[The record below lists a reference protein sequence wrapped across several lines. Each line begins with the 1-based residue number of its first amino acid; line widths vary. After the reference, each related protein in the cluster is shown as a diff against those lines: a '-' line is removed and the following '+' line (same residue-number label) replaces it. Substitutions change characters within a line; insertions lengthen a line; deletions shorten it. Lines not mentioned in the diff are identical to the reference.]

1 MQIPTLP
8 GLDLPPVLAV
18 SPIEL
23 ARRERDRIA
32 SELEKRAGETFRATA
47 ATFIESYLVQ
57 HGPTA
62 GEVLV
67 NECKDAG
74 IRPPNGMD
82 DRAFGPVFLR
92 LSHRKVIRVCG
103 QVPRLKGHATGGGN
117 VWDLVQK

>member
-1 MQIPTLP
+1 MQIPTFP
-8 GLDLPPVLAV
+8 ELDLPPVPPV
-18 SPIEL
+18 SPETV

-32 SELEKRAGETFRATA
+32 SDLEKRAGETFRAKA
-47 ATFIESYLVQ
+47 ATFIATYLDQ

-74 IRPPNGMD
+74 VRPPLQMD

-103 QVPRLKGHATGGGN
+103 QVPRLKGHLTGGGN
-117 VWDLVQK
+117 VWERVR

>member
-8 GLDLPPVLAV
+8 GLDLPPVPAV
-18 SPIEL
+18 SPMEL
-23 ARRERDRIA
+23 ARRQRDRVVA
-32 SELEKRAGETFRATA
+32 DLEKRAGDAFRLAA

-67 NECKDAG
+67 NECKDTG
-74 IRPPNGMD
+74 IKPPNGMD

-92 LSHRKVIRVCG
+92 LSMRKVIRVCG
-103 QVPRLKGHATGGGN
+103 SVPRLKGHATGGGN
-117 VWDLVQK
+117 VWERVK

>member
-8 GLDLPPVLAV
+8 GLDLPPVPAV
-18 SPIEL
+18 SPMEL

-32 SELEKRAGETFRATA
+32 SDLEKRAGDTFRAKA
-47 ATFIESYLVQ
+47 AAFIERYLDQ

-74 IRPPNGMD
+74 LRPPLQMD

-92 LSHRKVIRVCG
+92 LAHRKVIRVCG
-103 QVPRLKGHATGGGN
+103 QVPRLKGHLTGGGN
-117 VWDLVQK
+117 VWERVR

>member
-8 GLDLPPVLAV
+8 GLDLPPVPAV
-18 SPIEL
+18 SPMEL
-23 ARRERDRIA
+23 ARRQRDRVVA
-32 SELEKRAGETFRATA
+32 DLEKRAGEAFRLAA
-47 ATFIESYLVQ
+47 ATFIERYLVQ

-67 NECKDAG
+67 NECKGAG
-74 IRPPNGMD
+74 IRPHAGLD

-103 QVPRLKGHATGGGN
+103 QVPRLKGHLTGGGN
-117 VWDLVQK
+117 VWERVK

>member
-8 GLDLPPVLAV
+8 GLDLPPVPAV
-18 SPIEL
+18 SPMEL
-23 ARRERDRIA
+23 ARRQRDRVVA
-32 SELEKRAGETFRATA
+32 DLEKRAGEAFRLAA
-47 ATFIESYLVQ
+47 ATFIERYLVQ

-92 LSHRKVIRVCG
+92 LSMRKVIRVCG
-103 QVPRLKGHATGGGN
+103 SVPRLKGHAMGGGN
-117 VWDLVQK
+117 VWARVK